1 MTGHEHPLFVFLTAD
16 NVYRFTPVQYAL
28 SR

>member
-1 MTGHEHPLFVFLTAD
+1 MTGHEHPLFVFLTVD
-16 NVYRFTPVQYAL
+16 SVYRFTPVQYAL

>member
-1 MTGHEHPLFVFLTAD
+1 MTGHEHPLLVFLTVGS
-16 NVYRFTPVQYAL
+16 VYRFAPVQYAL